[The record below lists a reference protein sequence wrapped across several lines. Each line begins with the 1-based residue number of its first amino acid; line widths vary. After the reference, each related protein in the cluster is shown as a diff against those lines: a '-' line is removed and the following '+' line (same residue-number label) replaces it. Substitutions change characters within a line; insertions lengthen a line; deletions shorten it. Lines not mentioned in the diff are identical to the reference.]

1 MSGKADLGDD
11 PAPGDGPAR
20 DERPA
25 QSGRAAPDEAP
36 ALDGV
41 IHHPTRLTLVAFLSA
56 CDEAEFAAV
65 RDGCRVSDSVLSKNA
80 SALEAAGYLRVR
92 KGHVGKRPRTWLSL
106 TPMRPTSAGPA
117 PRGTPGSGGRRPRR
131 GGLRRRV
138 APPRT
143 AVDCGSLDGFA
154 SPDRVMAE

>member
-1 MSGKADLGDD
+1 MSGEAVLGDE

-80 SALEAAGYLRVR
+80 SALEAAGYLHVR

-106 TPMRPTSAGPA
+106 TPAGRQA
-117 PRGTPGSGGRRPRR
+117 LARHLAALQDLVDAARGAAGSVG
-131 GGLRRRV
+131 
-138 APPRT
+138 A
-143 AVDCGSLDGFA
+143 
-154 SPDRVMAE
+154 

>member
-1 MSGKADLGDD
+1 MSGKADLGDS
-11 PAPGDGPAR
+11 PAPGDGPAG

-25 QSGRAAPDEAP
+25 PDGAPALDGAPAPDEAP
-36 ALDGV
+36 VLDGV

-80 SALEAAGYLRVR
+80 SALEAAGYLNVR

-106 TPMRPTSAGPA
+106 TPTGRQALARHLAALQDLVDAARSAA
-117 PRGTPGSGGRRPRR
+117 GSVG
-131 GGLRRRV
+131 
-138 APPRT
+138 A
-143 AVDCGSLDGFA
+143 
-154 SPDRVMAE
+154 

>member
-1 MSGKADLGDD
+1 MSGEADLGDG
-11 PAPGDGPAR
+11 PAPGDSPAR

-25 QSGRAAPDEAP
+25 QSDRAVPDEAP

-80 SALEAAGYLRVR
+80 SALDAAGYLHVR

-106 TPMRPTSAGPA
+106 TPAGRQA
-117 PRGTPGSGGRRPRR
+117 LARHLAALQDLVDAARGAAGSVG
-131 GGLRRRV
+131 
-138 APPRT
+138 A
-143 AVDCGSLDGFA
+143 
-154 SPDRVMAE
+154 

>member
-1 MSGKADLGDD
+1 MSGEAVLGDE

-80 SALEAAGYLRVR
+80 SALETAGYLHVR

-106 TPMRPTSAGPA
+106 TPAGRQA
-117 PRGTPGSGGRRPRR
+117 LARHLAALQDLVDAARGAAGSVG
-131 GGLRRRV
+131 
-138 APPRT
+138 A
-143 AVDCGSLDGFA
+143 
-154 SPDRVMAE
+154 